1 LNTLTVDTPF
11 NITLDFE
18 LAPFHTRLFA
28 WIFDFV
34 VQCLYVYFVLRF
46 LGSTLEH
53 AVGYE
58 ADNFNLLIPF
68 IVFTPVLFY
77 HLLNEVFL
85 GGQSIGKKVFNLRV
99 ISLDG
104 NPPTLSQYLIRWFL
118 RTVDMSLTS
127 YIGGILC
134 VALTKHAQRI
144 GDKAAGTTV
153 VTQKL
158 PYNVSDTIFKHI
170 NADVYK
176 VSYPSVM
183 RLSDRDINTIN
194 TILLQHN
201 KNNMSQYLES
211 VAQKIIGV
219 LDITTNQD
227 SKSFLETLME
237 DYNYLSQNK

>member
-1 LNTLTVDTPF
+1 VNTLTVDTPF

-46 LGSTLEH
+46 LSSSIQTALDFED
-53 AVGYE
+53 
-58 ADNFNLLIPF
+58 DNFNLLIPF
-68 IVFTPVLFY
+68 IVFLPVLFY
-77 HLLNEVFL
+77 HLINETL
-85 GGQSIGKKVFNLRV
+85 LAGQSIGKKVFNLRV

-104 NPPTLSQYLIRWFL
+104 NPPTMSQYLIRWFM
-118 RTVDMSLTS
+118 RTIDMGTTF
-127 YIGGILC
+127 YVGGILC

-144 GDKAAGTTV
+144 GDKVAGTTV

-158 PYNVSDTIFKHI
+158 PYTINDTIFKHV
-170 NADVYK
+170 NAAAYT
-176 VSYPSVM
+176 VSYPDVM

-194 TILLQHN
+194 NILSQHG
-201 KNNMSQYLES
+201 KSNMNQYLES

-219 LDITTNQD
+219 LNITTLQD
-227 SKSFLETLME
+227 SKSFLETLIE